1 VSSLPK
7 TATRQRRDCDLNSG
21 PSATESSTLTT
32 RLPSQ
37 PAGYINLRQI
47 VRGVNACSVSRPAFP
62 FLSRRTSSD
71 VSLLFV
77 VEQATCS
84 SSTYIT
90 YRRRRRR
97 RRRFNFAAVAHS
109 AKSTARASFTQRNF
123 PEFLRILAI
132 LTPPPIGERSTV
144 MILYVCVFVSPR
156 ASYFRN
162 FISDLQQIFCACY
175 V

>member
-1 VSSLPK
+1 LPK
-7 TATRQRRDCDLNSG
+7 TAIRQRHDCDLNSG

-90 YRRRRRR
+90 YHRRRR

-144 MILYVCVFVSPR
+144 MIVYVCVCVFVCPR

>member
-1 VSSLPK
+1 MGVSSLPK

-37 PAGYINLRQI
+37 PAGYINLCQI

-90 YRRRRRR
+90 Y
-97 RRRFNFAAVAHS
+97 HQ
-109 AKSTARASFTQRNF
+109 STAAAAAGSTSRPSPIPRN
-123 PEFLRILAI
+123 R
-132 LTPPPIGERSTV
+132 
-144 MILYVCVFVSPR
+144 PR
-156 ASYFRN
+156 ALPSRN
-162 FISDLQQIFCACY
+162 VIFPNFCEFWRS
-175 V
+175 

>member
-1 VSSLPK
+1 M
-7 TATRQRRDCDLNSG
+7 
-21 PSATESSTLTT
+21 
-32 RLPSQ
+32 
-37 PAGYINLRQI
+37 
-47 VRGVNACSVSRPAFP
+47 RGVNACSVSRPAFP

-90 YRRRRRR
+90 YRR

-144 MILYVCVFVSPR
+144 MIVYVCVFVCPR

-162 FISDLQQIFCACY
+162 FISDLKQIFVHVTYGRGSVFRWRRSDMLCTSGLWMASYLLVSQGCSTSPPS
-175 V
+175 